1 MANKLITVVILIL
14 IAALLYFVFHAQM
27 FALIKANPAT
37 ASIFRE
43 IAGRT
48 LLGLFYISVFGALFF
63 IFFPAE
69 VPFIYYTLLHYD
81 PLLVALIAIAGNLVG
96 LAFNYGIGRLLGQG
110 LLQRWLKGK
119 YTTWLRWLDRWG
131 AALIVFGN
139 AVPFPIEPASLVIG
153 GLKYPFGKFLKWSA
167 VGRILK
173 YTLTWL
179 VFVYAS
185 HVLLPIIT
193 TYLPLNA
200 TII

>member
-1 MANKLITVVILIL
+1 MANKLTTVLVFLA
-14 IAALLYFVFHAQM
+14 IAALLYYFFQAQL
-27 FALIKANPAT
+27 FSLISANPAT
-37 ASIFRE
+37 AGIFRE

-69 VPFIYYTLLHYD
+69 VPFIYYTLLGHG
-81 PLLVALIAIAGNLVG
+81 PLLVALIAVAGNMVG
-96 LAFNYGIGRLLGQG
+96 LIFDYGVGRALGQK
-110 LLQRWLKGK
+110 LLERWLKGK
-119 YTTWLRWLDRWG
+119 YTKWSTWVEKWG
-131 AALIVFGN
+131 AVLIVFGN

-153 GLKYPFGKFLKWSA
+153 GLRYPFGKFVKWSL
-167 VGRILK
+167 VGRMLK

-185 HVLLPIIT
+185 QTLLPIIT

>member
-1 MANKLITVVILIL
+1 MAKKFVIVIFLVVA
-14 IAALLYFVFHAQM
+14 AALFYLFFQAQL
-27 FALIKANPAT
+27 FAAIKANPAT
-37 ASIFRE
+37 AGIYRE
-43 IAGRT
+43 IAGQT
-48 LLGLFYISVFGALFF
+48 LLGLFYISIFGALFF

-69 VPFIYYTLLHYD
+69 VPFIYYTLLGHD
-81 PLLVALIAIAGNLVG
+81 PLLVALIAVAGNMLGLV
-96 LAFNYGIGRLLGQG
+96 FDYGMGRVLGQK
-110 LLQRWLKGK
+110 LLERWLKGK
-119 YTTWLRWLDRWG
+119 YTKWSKWVDKWG

-153 GLKYPFGKFLKWSA
+153 GLRYPFGKFVKWSL
-167 VGRILK
+167 VGRMLK

-185 HVLLPIIT
+185 QMLLPIIT

>member
-1 MANKLITVVILIL
+1 MRKFVTVTILI
-14 IAALLYFVFHAQM
+14 IAAALVYFLFHAQL
-27 FALIKANPAT
+27 FAAIKANPAT

-43 IAGRT
+43 ITGQT
-48 LLGLFYISVFGALFF
+48 LLGLFYISVFGSLFF

-69 VPFIYYTLLHYD
+69 VPFIYYCLLGHN
-81 PLLVALIAIAGNLVG
+81 PLIVAIIAVVGNLVG
-96 LAFNYGIGRLLGQG
+96 LAFNYTIGRLVGQG
-110 LLQRWLKGK
+110 LLQRWLKQK
-119 YTTWLRWLDRWG
+119 YLTWLKWTDKWG

-139 AVPFPIEPASLVIG
+139 SVPFPIEPASLVIG

-167 VGRILK
+167 VGRMLK
-173 YTLTWL
+173 YLLVWL

-185 HVLLPIIT
+185 HVLLPLVT